1 LGYWLVHTL
10 IPSMGLQ
17 TPSSPWVLSLAPS
30 LGTLCSNQW
39 MTVSFYFCIYQA
51 LADSLKRKLCQA
63 PVSKN
68 RVGIC
73 HSVWVWWLF
82 VGWIPRWGR
91 LWMVLPSVSAP
102 NFISVTPSMDILF
115 PLLRRIKVYTPWSS
129 FLSFM
134 YFANCILG
142 IQSFWANIHLSMST
156 YHVCSFVMG
165 LPHLG

>member
-1 LGYWLVHTL
+1 MFSLVGDLVPGNWLVH
-10 IPSMGLQ
+10 IAVPPMGLQ

-82 VGWIPRWGR
+82 VGWILGWGS
-91 LWMVLPSVSAP
+91 LWMILS
-102 NFISVTPSMDILF
+102 FISALNFVSVAPSMGILL
-115 PLLRRIKVYTPWSS
+115 PILRTSEISTLWPSF

-134 YFANCILG
+134 CFANCILG
-142 IQSFWANIHLSMST
+142 ILSFWANIHL
-156 YHVCSFVMG
+156 
-165 LPHLG
+165 P